1 MQALALQLRPRWP
14 IVALLV
20 SGALLAGAHAFETFG
35 HLLPCPMCLAQREWH
50 WGVVAIALS
59 ALIAARVRPDRRWA
73 AFVLGLAYVGS
84 FAMASWHVAVE
95 QHWVQATCEA
105 GGNLDNIRVIDFNAT
120 YQVPH
125 CDIPAWTMFG
135 ISMAG
140 YNALISLTLALAS
153 LAVATAPERK
163 P

>member
-14 IVALLV
+14 IVALLA
-20 SGALLAGAHAFETFG
+20 SAALLAGAHAFETFG
-35 HLLPCPMCLAQREWH
+35 HMAPCPMCLAQRQWH
-50 WGVVAIALS
+50 WGIVAIAIL
-59 ALIAARVRPDRRWA
+59 ALIAARVRPDARWA
-73 AFVLGLAYVGS
+73 AFVLGLAFVGS
-84 FAMASWHVAVE
+84 FAMAGWHVAVE

-105 GGNLDNIRVIDFNAT
+105 GGNLDNINVIDFSRS

-125 CDIPAWTMFG
+125 CDLPAWKMFG

-140 YNALISLTLALAS
+140 YNALISLALALAS
-153 LAVATAPERK
+153 FVVATAPEQK